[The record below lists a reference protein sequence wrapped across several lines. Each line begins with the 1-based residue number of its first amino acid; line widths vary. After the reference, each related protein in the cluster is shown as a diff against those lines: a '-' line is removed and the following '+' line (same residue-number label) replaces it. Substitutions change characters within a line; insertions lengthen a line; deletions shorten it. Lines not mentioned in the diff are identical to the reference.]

1 MLLRLPYGS
10 SSIPAEIPD
19 SSPCEVLQVRYPEA
33 SLQPESLI
41 QQCLD
46 NPVASPRLDELLVRG
61 RRVAI
66 VVDDG
71 TRATPTPMLLRLLL
85 QRLSQLG
92 VDERQISVVIAY
104 GAHRR
109 HDDETTAALL
119 GPDVV
124 SRVQVVHHDA
134 HDERNL
140 VNVGTTKRGTPV
152 SLNRVVVEADLRIL
166 TGSVK
171 PHNQAG
177 YTGGGKSI
185 VPGVAGIDTIL
196 ANHSS
201 ANVSHPRS
209 VLGIIDGNPIRE
221 DINEVIERFVGPS
234 FLINVIQNPAK
245 EIVGAVSGHP
255 VAAHAQ
261 AAATLDSMCK
271 VDTSVLADV
280 VIVGCPDLIGINLY
294 QTMNAMSAPVRVE
307 SPVVKLGGHIIV
319 VSRCREGVGHPAF
332 LECVRSSSSVGEL
345 HDKVTR
351 PDEVMLDRYAAQIW
365 AETLLYADV
374 VIVTE
379 GVDPQTLEEMHVR
392 HADTVEQALD
402 MCAQPSGRI
411 GPITAIPDAPYVI
424 PHYTGRD

>member
-1 MLLRLPYGS
+1 M
-10 SSIPAEIPD
+10 
-19 SSPCEVLQVRYPEA
+19 
-33 SLQPESLI
+33 
-41 QQCLD
+41 
-46 NPVASPRLDELLVRG
+46 
-61 RRVAI
+61 
-66 VVDDG
+66 
-71 TRATPTPMLLRLLL
+71 
-85 QRLSQLG
+85 
-92 VDERQISVVIAY
+92 
-104 GAHRR
+104 
-109 HDDETTAALL
+109 
-119 GPDVV
+119 
-124 SRVQVVHHDA
+124 QVVHHDA

-140 VNVGTTKRGTPV
+140 VNVGTTQRGTPV
-152 SLNRVVVEADLRIL
+152 TLNRVVGEADLRIL

-209 VLGIIDGNPIRE
+209 VLGIIDGPIRE

-280 VIVGCPDLIGINLY
+280 VIVGCPDPIGINLY

-345 HDKVTR
+345 HDRVTR

-379 GVDPQTLEEMHVR
+379 GVGPQTLGMHMARDTSSRRWTCAVLDTSGPLR
-392 HADTVEQALD
+392 H
-402 MCAQPSGRI
+402 
-411 GPITAIPDAPYVI
+411 DAPYVI
-424 PHYTGRD
+424 PHYTSRGGWRDGATARRDPTGENPLCIPLEEANANASQRKVILAFVLTVAMALASCGIGSATPKVIMKLACRDSRSDEPPHQLRADRVQELR

>member
-201 ANVSHPRS
+201 ANVSHQGRCWGSSMAPYPGRHQRS
-209 VLGIIDGNPIRE
+209 DRE
-221 DINEVIERFVGPS
+221 VC
-234 FLINVIQNPAK
+234 
-245 EIVGAVSGHP
+245 GAVLPHQRHP
-255 VAAHAQ
+255 
-261 AAATLDSMCK
+261 
-271 VDTSVLADV
+271 
-280 VIVGCPDLIGINLY
+280 
-294 QTMNAMSAPVRVE
+294 E
-307 SPVVKLGGHIIV
+307 S
-319 VSRCREGVGHPAF
+319 REGDRGRGVRPS
-332 LECVRSSSSVGEL
+332 CRSSRTG
-345 HDKVTR
+345 R
-351 PDEVMLDRYAAQIW
+351 
-365 AETLLYADV
+365 
-374 VIVTE
+374 
-379 GVDPQTLEEMHVR
+379 R
-392 HADTVEQALD
+392 HARLHVQSRYLRPCRRGDRRMSRSHRNQPLSDDECDVCP
-402 MCAQPSGRI
+402 CACGEPRGEARRTHNRRL
-411 GPITAIPDAPYVI
+411 PMP
-424 PHYTGRD
+424 